1 MVYALYIA
9 KKNPIFLGFE
19 RLKNYCIFLHSA
31 IVFYYDAAKIDSIG
45 KIEMIIIYKTK
56 CQSFNKLN
64 ENDNYSINEIGLIQ

>member
-19 RLKNYCIFLHSA
+19 RLKNYCIFLTSA

-56 CQSFNKLN
+56 YESLLN
-64 ENDNYSINEIGLIQ
+64 TNDNHLQNEIGLIQ

>member
-19 RLKNYCIFLHSA
+19 SLKNYCIFLPSA

-56 CQSFNKLN
+56 YESLLN
-64 ENDNYSINEIGLIQ
+64 TNDNHSINEIGLIQ